1 MIARSKYGDIRMKK
15 QSVKNKPLRIKTRVT
30 WGLNPV
36 SRVKTSKKI
45 YSRKSHKNNLNRQI
59 MTI

>member
-1 MIARSKYGDIRMKK
+1 MQKQTLKIR
-15 QSVKNKPLRIKTRVT
+15 QSQIKTRVT
-30 WGLNPV
+30 WGFNPV

-45 YSRKSHKNNLNRQI
+45 YSRKSHKNNLNRQN